1 MSILEQLKSI
11 TGRHSYM
18 GQEPR
23 GSNAVMTDDAPGRE
37 RPQTTEPERQTVTD
51 TPDNTAW

>member
-1 MSILEQLKSI
+1 
-11 TGRHSYM
+11 M

-23 GSNAVMTDDAPGRE
+23 GSNAVMTDDASGRE

-51 TPDNTAW
+51 GRTHLTTPLDNSCVTPRFT